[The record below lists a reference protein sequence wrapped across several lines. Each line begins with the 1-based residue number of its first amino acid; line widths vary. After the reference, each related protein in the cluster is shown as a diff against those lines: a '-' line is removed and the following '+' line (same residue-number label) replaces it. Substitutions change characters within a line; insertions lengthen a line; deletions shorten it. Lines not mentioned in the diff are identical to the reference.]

1 MCLQKP
7 SLTGNFAHQHQPI
20 RMNKAAFL
28 NIIRQVAPIQD
39 QEVED
44 LEELVASFP
53 YCQTAHILLAKA
65 AYDRGSML
73 STQKLRRAA
82 AHASNRQL
90 LKRIVYAPPILPT
103 TVEVLEEEAPAV
115 FAPIPENEAK
125 IAFPEVAPEGGILQ
139 ALENLSE
146 EDLLDT
152 EVEIPNEIEEPE
164 EDDHTSEQ
172 PIQEPSSDED
182 QDDAPIEE
190 PAQEIEDAFAFEEE
204 FADTDDI
211 QVEEHEPAELLEAYL
226 EEVENTEEAIA
237 MPSSDEPVEEAEPEF
252 FEDLLLEASPTS
264 SEGATIALSVHSTE
278 QFETTDNHP
287 EWQEN
292 ESEHAQ
298 FIDVEDAFAS
308 VIEGS
313 QKDDNLIADAAI
325 EESVAFNAEEELL
338 ESDLSSAEVV
348 DESVATINSQ
358 ENEEAVFEAEIE
370 ADFITNAVQQLTS
383 TSSTSKKPF
392 EDNVLEVAQEEDP
405 FVESEPAI
413 AQSFFNESF
422 EERDFENILQ
432 AELLPEEPTVI
443 DKEDVTTSINTHLPE
458 VATGVEEDELFS
470 LVQIDGLATLT
481 APIPSVNLSHA
492 EIISELTSKPE
503 PLEFLAEEE
512 PITEEL
518 TEVAATYDEPVT
530 VSPELIGFVAG
541 LQGVQAEDER
551 ILDGEQG
558 SFPML
563 QMAPVATGTP
573 EVETEKDPYLS
584 IFYHNSLAY
593 WMDSS
598 RMGETIQLRD
608 ELTTSKPYYF
618 QPDLILEHVK
628 GNGAMEQVVKPVAKL
643 DVQLGIIDQFLKSN
657 PKLKSMAHLQQKSEP
672 QEDLSAKSSKIKKNL
687 ASENLALIFIK
698 QGKHKKA
705 LKIYEQLIVKFPEKK
720 SYFAEQIEKLR
731 NEL

>member
-1 MCLQKP
+1 
-7 SLTGNFAHQHQPI
+7 
-20 RMNKAAFL
+20 MNKAAFL

-90 LKRIVYAPPILPT
+90 LKRIVFAPPILHP

-115 FAPIPENEAK
+115 FASIPENEAK
-125 IAFPEVAPEGGILQ
+125 IAFPDVAPEEGILQ
-139 ALENLSE
+139 ALENLTE

-152 EVEIPNEIEEPE
+152 EVDIPTTIEEPTE
-164 EDDHTSEQ
+164 ADGAREQ
-172 PIQEPSSDED
+172 PIEDPSSED
-182 QDDAPIEE
+182 DQQDAPIEE
-190 PAQEIEDAFAFEEE
+190 PSIDIEDAFTFEEE
-204 FADTDDI
+204 LSESEDL
-211 QVEEHEPAELLEAYL
+211 QLEAHVSSEQEDAYL
-226 EEVENTEEAIA
+226 EETVAVDEALS
-237 MPSSDEPVEEAEPEF
+237 PTSLEEPVEEPDPEF
-252 FEDLLLEASPTS
+252 LEDLLVKEAPTP
-264 SEGATIALSVHSTE
+264 SEDLGYHTSVHGNE
-278 QFETTDNHP
+278 QFETT
-287 EWQEN
+287 EILSAWQEN
-292 ESEHAQ
+292 DSELNKP
-298 FIDVEDAFAS
+298 IDAEDAFAGIEEETSGPNLENALANALTAGSDAVYAEEAKAEDDLS
-308 VIEGS
+308 VISLE
-313 QKDDNLIADAAI
+313 AT
-325 EESVAFNAEEELL
+325 EEFVKPEASLANK
-338 ESDLSSAEVV
+338 
-348 DESVATINSQ
+348 
-358 ENEEAVFEAEIE
+358 EAVYEAEIE
-370 ADFITNAVQQLTS
+370 ADFITNAVQELTS
-383 TSSTSKKPF
+383 SKVSYQKPF
-392 EDNVLEVAQEEDP
+392 AADALEVGQEEY
-405 FVESEPAI
+405 SEPESI
-413 AQSFFNESF
+413 SSFFNEAF
-422 EERDFENILQ
+422 EEGAMHHPSH
-432 AELLPEEPTVI
+432 AELSSEADTTL
-443 DKEDVTTSINTHLPE
+443 DKEEVTSTQGTHLG
-458 VATGVEEDELFS
+458 ATDTGVEEDELFS
-470 LVQIDGLATLT
+470 LMQIDGLATLS
-481 APIPSVNLSHA
+481 APIPSVNLTHA

-503 PLEFLAEEE
+503 PLEFLPEEE
-512 PITEEL
+512 PVTEEL

-541 LQGVQAEDER
+541 LQGVQAEEER

-563 QMAPVATGTP
+563 QMAPVATGMP

-628 GNGAMEQVVKPVAKL
+628 GNGAMEQVVKPVTKL
-643 DVQLGIIDQFLKSN
+643 DVQLSIIDQFLKSN